1 MSFVRAEV
9 RAGLWR
15 WREVITG
22 AGLLTLGLYW
32 ALVVQG
38 LIGWIGWTL
47 VLCGIA
53 LAAAGIQRAR
63 FRGRAGGPGVVTVDE
78 GQIVYFG
85 PLTGGAV
92 AARDLERLTLDP
104 SARPAHWILTE
115 PGQPPLQIPVNAE
128 GADALF
134 DVFATLP
141 GLRTE
146 RMLKEL
152 QGGSVH
158 PVVIWEKT
166 PLRSPAQRLH

>member
-1 MSFVRAEV
+1 MSFVRPEV
-9 RAGLWR
+9 RAGMWR
-15 WREVITG
+15 WREALIG
-22 AGLLTLGLYW
+22 SGLIALGLYW
-32 ALVVQG
+32 ALVVHG
-38 LIGWIGWTL
+38 LIGWIGWA
-47 VLCGIA
+47 VVPCGAA
-53 LAAAGIQRAR
+53 LAITGIQRAR

-85 PLTGGAV
+85 PMTGGAV

-152 QGGSVH
+152 QGHSVH

-166 PLRSPAQRLH
+166 PLRPSAQWLH

>member
-1 MSFVRAEV
+1 MSFVRPEV

-15 WREVITG
+15 WREALIG
-22 AGLLTLGLYW
+22 SGLIALGLYW
-32 ALVVQG
+32 ALVVHG
-38 LIGWIGWTL
+38 LIGWIGWAV
-47 VLCGIA
+47 VLCGAA
-53 LAAAGIQRAR
+53 LAITGIQRAR

-85 PLTGGAV
+85 PMTGGAV

-152 QGGSVH
+152 QGHSVH

-166 PLRSPAQRLH
+166 PLRPSAQWLH